1 MWMMPHV
8 ACPCARLRVIGAAAD
23 VWEAAVERHE
33 LGDCGEIRKE
43 GEGTSLINY
52 AAQTD
57 CN

>member
-1 MWMMPHV
+1 MMPHV

-23 VWEAAVERHE
+23 VWEAAAERHE
-33 LGDCGEIRKE
+33 LDDCGEIRKE